1 MKTSNRILG
10 HLFWALMGI
19 IIFSVVGWSPA
30 IGAIVFQPLV
40 MIKTPKGVLGANTIL
55 TDEQKNF
62 SDHIQQMLEKLKS
75 DIEGRFLTTEAAKA
89 RIETILDEIV
99 AKKGLDKFGDLETQL
114 KELKEN
120 IAKLSLVIEKSKQQ
134 TGNDTRIPLAKAVND
149 IFTSESYKQYAAN
162 NGKGVSQTFEL
173 KSVSLTNDYTGSVMV
188 TETRDR
194 LAYEPENRLNIR
206 DLIPGGT
213 TDMPTIVSAEVTSW
227 NDGVGM
233 LSENGTP
240 TESDFK
246 TAEKTFVVGRIATF
260 IKISKRMMKSTSYLV
275 RHATKTLPKK
285 IRYQEDFQILFG
297 DGLGDNLNG
306 LMKQIPTLTLDGTTG
321 AAGSIA
327 SIASYNGGAQTIVT
341 FAALHGLRSGFTI
354 TFASTTGYN
363 STYNVTIVN
372 GMRILIDAA
381 YSAQATAAWT
391 YSTKHPFYHEV
402 DNAQEADCLKVA
414 LGAIEFK
421 ESSATGGIL
430 NPADAT
436 RIELLKDST
445 SQYIRTS
452 IVRKNGV
459 LYIDNFP
466 FILTTAMPAGQF
478 VVGDFQQSIEIA
490 DYTPLSIYFT
500 DDVSY
505 KLNNQVA
512 MIAEAEMILA
522 VYNKYMFA
530 KGDFKTL
537 KAQLEKP

>member
-1 MKTSNRILG
+1 MKTTNRILG
-10 HLFWALMGI
+10 HLFWALIGI
-19 IIFSVVGWSPA
+19 IIFSAVGWSPA
-30 IGAIVFQPLV
+30 IGAIVLQPLV
-40 MIKTPKGVLGANTIL
+40 LIKTPKGVLGANAIL
-55 TDEQKNF
+55 TEDQQKF
-62 SDHIQQMLEKLKS
+62 SDHIQQMLEKLRS
-75 DIEGRFLTTEAAKA
+75 DIDGRFLTTEAAKA

-120 IAKLSLVIEKSKQQ
+120 ISKLSLAIEKSKQQ
-134 TGNDTRIPLAKAVND
+134 TGNDTRSPLAKAFYDVFNSD
-149 IFTSESYKQYAAN
+149 SFKQYAAN

-173 KSVSLTNDYTGSVMV
+173 KSVSLTNDYTGTVLV
-188 TETRDR
+188 AETRDK

-206 DLIPGGT
+206 NLIPT
-213 TDMPTIVSAEVTSW
+213 EKTDMPSIVASEVTSW
-227 NDGVGM
+227 NDGVGV

-246 TAEKTFVVGRIATF
+246 TAEKTFVAGRIGTF
-260 IKISKRMMKSTSYLV
+260 IKISKRMLKSTNFLV
-275 RHATKTLPKK
+275 QHAVNSLPKK

-297 DGLGDNLNG
+297 DGLGNNLNG
-306 LMKQIPTLTLDGTTG
+306 LMKQIPSLSLAGTTG

-327 SIASYNGGAQTIVT
+327 SIATFNSGTQTIVT

-363 STYNVTIVN
+363 STYNVTVMN

-381 YSAQATAAWT
+381 YSAQSTAAWT
-391 YSTKHPFYHEV
+391 YTTKHPFYNEV

-421 ESSATGGIL
+421 ESSATGGIM

-452 IVRKNGV
+452 IIRKNGV

-478 VVGDFQQSIEIA
+478 IVGDFQQSIAIA
-490 DYTPLSIYFT
+490 DYTPLSVYFA

-505 KLNNQVA
+505 KLNNEVA
-512 MIAEAEMILA
+512 LIAEAEVILA
-522 VYNKYMFA
+522 IYNKYMFV

-537 KAQLEKP
+537 KTQLEKP